1 LVLALT
7 VFSKY
12 QTADENGR
20 CKLAMAGLAT
30 VVPVRGYRLP
40 VLKTD
45 RPIPSRSSTSLLRMT
60 LSPDNLFFWGAGLVI
75 VVLPLQERLML
86 SAGAAAGKQLNQR
99 NREWGGTEFRH

>member
-1 LVLALT
+1 
-7 VFSKY
+7 
-12 QTADENGR
+12 
-20 CKLAMAGLAT
+20 
-30 VVPVRGYRLP
+30 
-40 VLKTD
+40 
-45 RPIPSRSSTSLLRMT
+45 MT